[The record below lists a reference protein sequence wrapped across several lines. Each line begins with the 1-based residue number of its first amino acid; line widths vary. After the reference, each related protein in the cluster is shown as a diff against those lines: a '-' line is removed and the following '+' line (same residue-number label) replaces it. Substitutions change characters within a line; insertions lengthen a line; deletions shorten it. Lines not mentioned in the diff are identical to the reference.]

1 MSVGDVGSILRAYE
15 SEYVL
20 SDSQT
25 DSNYLLYQDRLFCI
39 IVKQIALR
47 PREHTPDLEAL
58 DSKPS

>member
-1 MSVGDVGSILRAYE
+1 MSQNTFSPILRPILIIGDV
-15 SEYVL
+15 
-20 SDSQT
+20 
-25 DSNYLLYQDRLFCI
+25 LYQDRLFCV

>member
-1 MSVGDVGSILRAYE
+1 MSVGDVGSILREYE

-25 DSNYLLYQDRLFCI
+25 DSNVLYQDRLFCI